1 MALQERS
8 EHFQGNAFG
17 TPNGDVRM
25 KGLQIRIETS
35 MQDCILNTPM
45 QRKEMGMSFSHT
57 RPNHRRP
64 FPRPEN
70 TDTAQGQEKRGH
82 PNIAQCPSQTL
93 LRGGLNVAEKAE
105 G

>member
-45 QRKEMGMSFSHT
+45 QRKEMGMSFSHSC
-57 RPNHRRP
+57 PNYRRP

-70 TDTAQGQEKRGH
+70 TDTAQGRRNERTRTSH
-82 PNIAQCPSQTL
+82 NARRRRSSA
-93 LRGGLNVAEKAE
+93 VA
-105 G
+105 